1 MSAKASVPATGAA
14 ARRREPFQVSSG
26 IRSGGFYA
34 VQRALSEGGLI
45 VLGLVILIWTLLPIY
60 HMAMLSIT
68 PVGDAFAGRFWP
80 DNPTLENYR
89 VVLSQDHFFLR
100 QFWRQLANSI
110 FVAVAT
116 SAIVL
121 LVASL
126 ASYAIGRLKVR
137 YGHVVSNTALLTYL
151 IPMAFLAVPFYRVMG
166 DYGLLNTLWALIFV
180 MATFATPYA
189 IWVFRQYADTIPF
202 ELDEAAKVD
211 GATPLQ
217 IFYLVY
223 IPLLRP
229 AMIAIGTYAL
239 LLAWNE
245 YLYAFLLLSSERQH
259 TIPVAMGYFLVTDD
273 APWSLLMATAVSYSL
288 PPAALYYSVRKY
300 MVSGLTAGA
309 TKT

>member
-1 MSAKASVPATGAA
+1 MKAVATSTPFEAHA
-14 ARRREPFQVSSG
+14 ARRSDR
-26 IRSGGFYA
+26 
-34 VQRALSEGGLI
+34 RAYLVRTGLSEGGLLLI
-45 VLGLVILIWTLLPIY
+45 GAVILIWTLLPIY
-60 HMAMLSIT
+60 HMVMLSIT
-68 PVGDAFAGRFWP
+68 PVGEAFAGRFWP
-80 DNPTLENYR
+80 DNPTFENYR
-89 VVLSQDHFFLR
+89 VVLQQDHFFLR
-100 QFWRQLANSI
+100 QFWRQLANSL
-110 FVAVAT
+110 FVAVGT
-116 SAIVL
+116 SFIVL

-126 ASYAIGRLKVR
+126 ASYAIGRLKLR
-137 YGHVVSNTALLTYL
+137 YGHVVSNTALMTYL
-151 IPMAFLAVPFYRVMG
+151 IPMAFLAIPFYRVMA
-166 DYGLLNTLWALIFV
+166 DYGLLNTLWALIFA
-180 MATFATPYA
+180 MATFAIPYA
-189 IWVFRQYADTIPF
+189 IWVFRQYADSIPF

-273 APWSLLMATAVSYSL
+273 APWSLLMATAVIYSL
-288 PPAALYYSVRKY
+288 PPAALYYAVRKY